1 MRRQRNSDFCIK
13 ERMFYVDKA
22 KFNVNVK
29 SVDVCI
35 KLIGV
40 KSIDRYEKELEQ
52 DGKRDCND

>member
-1 MRRQRNSDFCIK
+1 MSVCFS
-13 ERMFYVDKA
+13 VDKA